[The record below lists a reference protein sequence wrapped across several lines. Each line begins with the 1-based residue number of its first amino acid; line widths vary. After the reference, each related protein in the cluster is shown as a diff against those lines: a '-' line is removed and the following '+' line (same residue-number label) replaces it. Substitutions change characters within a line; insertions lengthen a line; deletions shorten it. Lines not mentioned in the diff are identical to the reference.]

1 MPSLINDGA
10 DLSVVVLDR
19 RTVAVVGELDV
30 ATAPTLRAL
39 LDAESVRVVDLS
51 GVTFIDVAGL
61 RVLLERRH
69 LVVRSPSR
77 PVRRLIEL
85 CGRAGVCL
93 GPTFPPICDQRAR
106 RG

>member
-1 MPSLINDGA
+1 MSSLLDDGA

-19 RTVAVVGELDV
+19 RTVAVAGELDV

-69 LVVRSPSR
+69 LLVRSPSR

-85 CGRAGVCL
+85 CMRAGLCL
-93 GPTFPPICDQRAR
+93 VPPFPPICDQQALR
-106 RG
+106 